1 MTITSHILDYPRVGA
16 KRELKFASESY
27 WKGESTQV
35 DFLTKA
41 QAVEASNWKVKV
53 DAGLSFVTVGDFI
66 FL

>member
-1 MTITSHILDYPRVGA
+1 MTITSHILDYPRVGV

-27 WKGESTQV
+27 WKGKATQV

-41 QAVEASNWKVKV
+41 LAVEASNWKAQI